1 MKFQNSL
8 FLFLLILAS
17 FSCDSLEDKKG
28 RFLLKGNEKLKENDP
43 KSAID
48 FYTEA
53 LELDSTYSDAYYNK
67 AMAHLRLNQSEEAIS
82 DFSLAIKYQDT
93 YVEAYFQRGLSYL
106 DNGEF
111 YKGREDAQWLIANDS
126 ENWKSHFLNGLVEE
140 KLKNYPEALTSFE
153 KAFELNPTNSDLLVN
168 QATIL
173 FYQKGYTS
181 AQKLIDQAEKINPNE
196 PNLHNLRSMILF
208 DLGNYAEALQ
218 SVEKAI
224 NIDNQQAYFYNNKGL
239 YLLFLDKPEEGL
251 DLINQSIQMDPKNP
265 FALRNK
271 GIYYVMKGDKISALQ
286 YLDELYKNYPEMDL
300 LKEYLEKAQAL

>member
-1 MKFQNSL
+1 MKVKNSL
-8 FLFLLILAS
+8 ILYLLILAFS
-17 FSCDSLEDKKG
+17 SCDSLEDKKG

-43 KSAID
+43 KGAID

-53 LELDSTYSDAYYNK
+53 LELDSTYADAYYNK
-67 AMAHLRLNQSEEAIS
+67 AMAHLRLNDLDAAIS
-82 DFSLAIKYQDT
+82 DFSLAIKYRVT
-93 YVEAYFQRGLSYL
+93 YVDAYFKRGLGYI

-111 YKGREDAQWLIANDS
+111 YKGREDAQWLIANDGQ
-126 ENWKSHFLNGLVEE
+126 NWKSHFLNGLVEE
-140 KLKNYPEALTSFE
+140 KLKNYPAALISFE

-168 QATIL
+168 QATVEY
-173 FYQKGYTS
+173 YQKEYAS
-181 AQKLIDQAEKINPNE
+181 AQKLVDEAEQINPDE

-224 NIDNQQAYFYNNKGL
+224 KIDNQQAYYYNNKGL

-271 GIYYVMKGDKISALQ
+271 GIYYVMKGDKISSLQ
-286 YLDELYKNYPEMDL
+286 YLEELYKNYPEMDL